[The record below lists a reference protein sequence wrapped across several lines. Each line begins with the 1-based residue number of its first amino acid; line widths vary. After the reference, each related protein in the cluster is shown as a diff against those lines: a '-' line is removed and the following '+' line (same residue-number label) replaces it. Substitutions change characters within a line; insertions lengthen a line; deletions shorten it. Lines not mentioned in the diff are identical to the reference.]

1 MKVVGLTGGIGSGKT
16 TVLSMF
22 LDLGVPVYIADIE
35 AKKLTN
41 TSKVIRKKIIA
52 LLGKNSYLKTEINK
66 KYVAD
71 IIFNDDELLKKVN
84 KIIHSKVAHHFKKWV
99 DKQNGVY
106 CIKETAILFESAS
119 YKLCDYTILITS
131 PKEERLKRVKNR
143 DQLTRKE
150 IENRMNHQWSDIEKS
165 QLADVVIENVHLKN
179 TQKKVE
185 EVHLFLLKTHQ
196 SRLFQQ
202 KPVHDSLNLCLFV
215 HKFLNLLTSDLTF

>member
-71 IIFNDDELLKKVN
+71 MIFNDDELLKKVN

-150 IENRMNHQWSDIEKS
+150 IENRMNNQWSDIEKS
-165 QLADVVIENVHLKN
+165 QLADVVIENVHLKD
-179 TQKKVE
+179 TQNKVE
-185 EVHLFLLKTHQ
+185 EVHLFLLK
-196 SRLFQQ
+196 RF
-202 KPVHDSLNLCLFV
+202 D
-215 HKFLNLLTSDLTF
+215 

>member
-71 IIFNDDELLKKVN
+71 MIFNDDELLKKVN

-131 PKEERLKRVKNR
+131 PKEERLKRLKNR

-150 IENRMNHQWSDIEKS
+150 IENRMNNQWSDIEKS
-165 QLADVVIENVHLKN
+165 QLADVLIENVRLKN

-185 EVHLFLLKTHQ
+185 EVHLFLLK
-196 SRLFQQ
+196 RF
-202 KPVHDSLNLCLFV
+202 D
-215 HKFLNLLTSDLTF
+215 

>member
-22 LDLGVPVYIADIE
+22 LDLGVPIYIADIE

-71 IIFNDDELLKKVN
+71 MIFNDDELLKKVN

-150 IENRMNHQWSDIEKS
+150 IENRMNNQWSDIEKS

-185 EVHLFLLKTHQ
+185 EVHLFLLK
-196 SRLFQQ
+196 RF
-202 KPVHDSLNLCLFV
+202 D
-215 HKFLNLLTSDLTF
+215 

>member
-16 TVLSMF
+16 TILSMF
-22 LDLGVPVYIADIE
+22 LDLGVPVYIADVE

-52 LLGKNSYLKTEINK
+52 LLGENSYLKKEINK

-71 IIFNDDELLKKVN
+71 KIFNDHELLKKLN
-84 KIIHSKVAHHFKKWV
+84 KIIHSKVANHFKKWV
-99 DKQNGVY
+99 DKQNGLY
-106 CIKETAILFESAS
+106 CIKETAILFETAS

-131 PKEERLKRVKNR
+131 PKEERIKRLKKR

-150 IENRMNHQWSDIEKS
+150 IENRMNNQWSDIEKS
-165 QLADVVIENVHLKN
+165 QLADAVIENALLKN

-185 EVHLFLLKTHQ
+185 EVHLFLLK
-196 SRLFQQ
+196 RFE
-202 KPVHDSLNLCLFV
+202 
-215 HKFLNLLTSDLTF
+215 

>member
-71 IIFNDDELLKKVN
+71 MIFNDDELLKKVN

-131 PKEERLKRVKNR
+131 PKEERLKRLKNR

-150 IENRMNHQWSDIEKS
+150 IENRMNNQWSDIEKS
-165 QLADVVIENVHLKN
+165 QLADVVIENVHLKD
-179 TQKKVE
+179 TQNKVE
-185 EVHLFLLKTHQ
+185 EVHLFLLK
-196 SRLFQQ
+196 RFE
-202 KPVHDSLNLCLFV
+202 
-215 HKFLNLLTSDLTF
+215 

>member
-185 EVHLFLLKTHQ
+185 EVHLFLLK
-196 SRLFQQ
+196 RF
-202 KPVHDSLNLCLFV
+202 D
-215 HKFLNLLTSDLTF
+215 

>member
-16 TVLSMF
+16 TVASMF

-41 TSKVIRKKIIA
+41 SSKVIRKKIIA
-52 LLGKNSYLKTEINK
+52 LLGKSSYLTSGINK

-71 IIFNDDELLKKVN
+71 KIFNDDQLLKKVN
-84 KIIHSKVAHHFKKWV
+84 QIIHPKVANHFKKWMN
-99 DKQNGVY
+99 KQNGVY
-106 CIKETAILFESAS
+106 CIKETAILFENAS

-131 PKEERLKRVKNR
+131 PIEDRVERIKKR

-150 IENRMNHQWSDIEKS
+150 IENRIKNQWSDIEKS
-165 QLADVVIENVHLKN
+165 QLADTVIKNRLLKN

-185 EVHLFLLKTHQ
+185 ELHLFLLK
-196 SRLFQQ
+196 RL
-202 KPVHDSLNLCLFV
+202 K
-215 HKFLNLLTSDLTF
+215 

>member
-150 IENRMNHQWSDIEKS
+150 IENRMNNQWSDIEKS
-165 QLADVVIENVHLKN
+165 QLADVLIENVRLKN

-185 EVHLFLLKTHQ
+185 EVHLFLLK
-196 SRLFQQ
+196 RF
-202 KPVHDSLNLCLFV
+202 D
-215 HKFLNLLTSDLTF
+215 

>member
-71 IIFNDDELLKKVN
+71 MIFNDDELLKKVN

-150 IENRMNHQWSDIEKS
+150 IENRMNNQWSDIEKS
-165 QLADVVIENVHLKN
+165 QLADVVIENVRLKN

-185 EVHLFLLKTHQ
+185 EVHLFLLK
-196 SRLFQQ
+196 RF
-202 KPVHDSLNLCLFV
+202 D
-215 HKFLNLLTSDLTF
+215 

>member
-52 LLGKNSYLKTEINK
+52 LLGENSYLKKEINK

-71 IIFNDDELLKKVN
+71 KIFNDHELLKKLN
-84 KIIHSKVAHHFKKWV
+84 KIIHSKVANHFKKWV

-106 CIKETAILFESAS
+106 CIKETAILFETAN

-131 PKEERLKRVKNR
+131 PKEERIKRLKKR

-150 IENRMNHQWSDIEKS
+150 IENRMNNQWSDIEKS
-165 QLADVVIENVHLKN
+165 QLADAVIENALLKN

-185 EVHLFLLKTHQ
+185 EVHLFLLK
-196 SRLFQQ
+196 RFE
-202 KPVHDSLNLCLFV
+202 
-215 HKFLNLLTSDLTF
+215 

>member
-41 TSKVIRKKIIA
+41 TSKIIRKKIIA

-71 IIFNDDELLKKVN
+71 MIFNDDELLKKVN

-185 EVHLFLLKTHQ
+185 EVHLFLLK
-196 SRLFQQ
+196 RF
-202 KPVHDSLNLCLFV
+202 D
-215 HKFLNLLTSDLTF
+215 

>member
-16 TVLSMF
+16 TVASMF
-22 LDLGVPVYIADIE
+22 LELGVPVYIADIE

-41 TSKVIRKKIIA
+41 TSKVIRKKIID

-71 IIFNDDELLKKVN
+71 MIFNDDQLLKKVN
-84 KIIHSKVAHHFKKWV
+84 KIIHTKVANHFKKWV
-99 DKQNGVY
+99 DKQNGLY
-106 CIKETAILFESAS
+106 CIKETAILFETAS

-131 PKEERLKRVKNR
+131 PKEERIKRLKKR

-150 IENRMNHQWSDIEKS
+150 IENRMNNQWSDIEKS
-165 QLADVVIENVHLKN
+165 QLADAVIENALLKN

-185 EVHLFLLKTHQ
+185 EVHLFLLK
-196 SRLFQQ
+196 RFE
-202 KPVHDSLNLCLFV
+202 
-215 HKFLNLLTSDLTF
+215 

>member
-16 TVLSMF
+16 TILSMF
-22 LDLGVPVYIADIE
+22 LDLGVPVYIADVE

-52 LLGKNSYLKTEINK
+52 LLGENSYLKTEINK

-71 IIFNDDELLKKVN
+71 IIFNDHELLKKVN
-84 KIIHSKVAHHFKKWV
+84 KIIHSKVANHFKKWV
-99 DKQNGVY
+99 DKQNGLY
-106 CIKETAILFESAS
+106 CIKETAILFETAS

-131 PKEERLKRVKNR
+131 PKEERIKRLKKR

-150 IENRMNHQWSDIEKS
+150 IENRMNNQWSDIEKS
-165 QLADVVIENVHLKN
+165 QLADAVIENALLKN

-185 EVHLFLLKTHQ
+185 EVHLFLLK
-196 SRLFQQ
+196 RFE
-202 KPVHDSLNLCLFV
+202 
-215 HKFLNLLTSDLTF
+215 

>member
-16 TVLSMF
+16 TILSMF
-22 LDLGVPVYIADIE
+22 LDLGVPVYIADVE

-52 LLGKNSYLKTEINK
+52 LLGENSYLKTEINK

-71 IIFNDDELLKKVN
+71 MIFNDDELLKKVN
-84 KIIHSKVAHHFKKWV
+84 KIIHSKVANHFKKWV
-99 DKQNGVY
+99 DKQNGLY
-106 CIKETAILFESAS
+106 CIKETAILFETAN

-131 PKEERLKRVKNR
+131 PKEERIKRLKKR

-150 IENRMNHQWSDIEKS
+150 IENRMNNQWSDIEKS
-165 QLADVVIENVHLKN
+165 QLADAVIENALLKN

-185 EVHLFLLKTHQ
+185 EVHLFLLK
-196 SRLFQQ
+196 RFE
-202 KPVHDSLNLCLFV
+202 
-215 HKFLNLLTSDLTF
+215 

>member
-66 KYVAD
+66 NYVAD
-71 IIFNDDELLKKVN
+71 MIFNDDELLKKVN

-150 IENRMNHQWSDIEKS
+150 IENRMNNQWSDIEKS
-165 QLADVVIENVHLKN
+165 QLADVVIENVHLKD
-179 TQKKVE
+179 TQNKVE
-185 EVHLFLLKTHQ
+185 EVHLFLLK
-196 SRLFQQ
+196 RFE
-202 KPVHDSLNLCLFV
+202 
-215 HKFLNLLTSDLTF
+215 

>member
-71 IIFNDDELLKKVN
+71 MIFNDDKLLKKVN

-150 IENRMNHQWSDIEKS
+150 IENRMNNQWSDIEKS
-165 QLADVVIENVHLKN
+165 QLADVVIENVHLKD
-179 TQKKVE
+179 TQNKVE
-185 EVHLFLLKTHQ
+185 EVHLFLLK
-196 SRLFQQ
+196 RFE
-202 KPVHDSLNLCLFV
+202 
-215 HKFLNLLTSDLTF
+215 